1 MLLWK
6 QHSAQS
12 KIAHRK
18 KTLFKQLYNRRHL
31 CHAGWPSFRRLTWPK
46 KARKFDRVVFPI
58 ASQFSL
64 GPRMICYFLLPPLA
78 TAVCSCQFMSCLFT
92 STTLLYS
99 TSWPHALHS
108 SAQLSNCCRK
118 MHLCLGFVVAY
129 FPIIYFVLEI
139 LYNCHVFAFLGKSSA
154 DFRGDI
160 QRQ

>member
-108 SAQLSNCCRK
+108 SAQLSSAQLYICELLQKNAFVSGFCCGIFPNNI
-118 MHLCLGFVVAY
+118 LCVRNSLQLPCLCF
-129 FPIIYFVLEI
+129 
-139 LYNCHVFAFLGKSSA
+139 S
-154 DFRGDI
+154 R
-160 QRQ
+160 